1 MLVKLGK
8 NQLENIV
15 RYFEERAKKMG
26 LQMPVGGPNSSLDG
40 PTDSEEALVAYK
52 LRLIAW
58 IKQVATPT
66 SKKGIKKINEAI
78 EKTSE

>member
-1 MLVKLGK
+1 MLEELGK

-15 RYFEERAKKMG
+15 RYFSGRAKEMG

-52 LRLIAW
+52 LRLVAW

-66 SKKGIKKINEAI
+66 SKKGIEKINEAI

>member
-1 MLVKLGK
+1 MSVKLEK
-8 NQLENIV
+8 LQLENIV
-15 RYFEERAKKMG
+15 RYFAGRAKEMG

-52 LRLIAW
+52 LRLVAW
-58 IKQVATPT
+58 IEQVVVPT
-66 SKKGIKKINEAI
+66 SRKGIEKINEAV